1 MVSKIKAGR
10 YRHYKGKLYRVL
22 GVAMHSENP
31 KEKFVVY
38 RAMYDSKEFGKAALW
53 IRPERMFAEKVVVDG
68 KRVPRFKR
76 IG

>member
-1 MVSKIKAGR
+1 MSSRIRAGR
-10 YRHYKGKLYRVL
+10 YRHYKGKLYDVI

-38 RAMYDSKEFGKAALW
+38 RALYDSKEFGKKALW
-53 IRPERMFAEKVVVDG
+53 IRPERMFTEKVTLDG

-76 IG
+76 IR